1 MTKRRQYNPGRDN
14 KGETAEELIGLL
26 TAISIVS
33 KRLAGKIELLRET
46 ERRGGITSHVRTNHA
61 HAD

>member
-1 MTKRRQYNPGRDN
+1 MIKRCQYIPRREYES
-14 KGETAEELIGLL
+14 ETTDELIGLL

-46 ERRGGITSHVRTNHA
+46 ERKRGDTSHVRTSHA